1 MAFRKS
7 PRHERP
13 PTPPTLVANNQKEA
27 WLLLLFEAYPRDPVT
42 DRRLAAYLPRVAP
55 FSDDELEAV
64 VNAWLDDP
72 QHTQAPAP
80 GELKALLE
88 RRHEWATKPAATA
101 EIPPW
106 QQPPPPEEARMPIE
120 AVHALVSRFLGGHA
134 LPTTPAPPRHRR
146 ASLEAT
152 LRAARC
158 GELDAQ
164 ATALLSKAIM
174 ARQQHQLS
182 SEGLGRIKQRLR
194 EASSQEELAAI
205 AAAIPEGTPIS
216 A

>member
-1 MAFRKS
+1 
-7 PRHERP
+7 
-13 PTPPTLVANNQKEA
+13 
-27 WLLLLFEAYPRDPVT
+27 
-42 DRRLAAYLPRVAP
+42 
-55 FSDDELEAV
+55 
-64 VNAWLDDP
+64 
-72 QHTQAPAP
+72 
-80 GELKALLE
+80 
-88 RRHEWATKPAATA
+88 
-101 EIPPW
+101 
-106 QQPPPPEEARMPIE
+106 
-120 AVHALVSRFLGGHA
+120 
-134 LPTTPAPPRHRR
+134 
-146 ASLEAT
+146 LEAT